1 MTMNRRIQR
10 GVVKIGGARGNAFGS
25 LLEEIKERM
34 ERGEQWIL
42 AHGASS
48 MMEDLSRAAGTE
60 PLYVTS
66 PGGFRSRFVS
76 EGELALFEAA
86 CCRFSVQLAGTLGK
100 MGIHAVPLYPPASKG
115 AAAKRKDALRSVED
129 GKVRILRGNYSGSIV
144 SFDPGDIHAVWEMGG
159 LPVLPPLAA
168 DEALSG
174 GILNVDGDRLAAA
187 AAAAVGADVLA
198 ILSNVPGLLRDPGDP
213 ASKIDEG
220 SLDGWDD
227 LEHCARG
234 NMKRKLLA
242 AREALEGGAGAVVI
256 ADSRAPFPVE
266 SGLFG
271 GGTLLCRG
279 SMAAAG

>member
-1 MTMNRRIQR
+1 MNRRIQR
-10 GVVKIGGARGNAFGS
+10 GVVKIGGARGNVFLS
-25 LLEEIKERM
+25 LLQEIRERM

-66 PGGFRSRFVS
+66 PGGFRSRFVN
-76 EGELALFEAA
+76 EGELPLFEAA

-144 SFDPGDIHAVWEMGG
+144 SFDPGDIHAVWERGG
-159 LPVLPPLAA
+159 LPLLPPLAA
-168 DEALSG
+168 DESESG
-174 GILNVDGDRLAAA
+174 RILNVDGDRLAAA

-227 LEHCARG
+227 LENCAQG

-256 ADSRAPFPVE
+256 ADSRAPLPVE
-266 SGLFG
+266 SGLSG

>member
-1 MTMNRRIQR
+1 MNRRIQR
-10 GVVKIGGARGNAFGS
+10 GVVKIGGARGNVFLS
-25 LLEEIKERM
+25 LLDEIKERM
-34 ERGEQWIL
+34 ERGEQWVL

-76 EGELALFEAA
+76 ESELALFEAA

-115 AAAKRKDALRSVED
+115 AAAQRKDALRSVED

-159 LPVLPPLAA
+159 LPLLPPLAA

-187 AAAAVGADVLA
+187 AAAAVEADVLA

-213 ASKIDEG
+213 TSKIDEG
-220 SLDGWDD
+220 NLDGWDD
-227 LEHCARG
+227 LENCARG

-266 SGLFG
+266 SGLSG